1 MFGTLIV
8 YVKEGS
14 GRLGCSAG
22 NRGPPNDP
30 RIGTVI
36 MSLDDALSQEAEVK
50 CVTLGFR
57 GRERREPPVV
67 KEPVGCK

>member
-30 RIGTVI
+30 RIRTVI

-50 CVTLGFR
+50 WVSEGEK
-57 GRERREPPVV
+57 GESP
-67 KEPVGCK
+67 